1 MNGARGCCGV
11 TKQAGRQRQCGNENI
26 AVVGIQRNESR
37 YSYKTLVQRGFVER
51 ICLLK
56 VLLASAGVE
65 VRFRRAPDGNHG
77 FSAANTNHVVCGRRC
92 CGPQCIGPGTSR
104 PRGAVISDCKII
116 IKAQLKPSS
125 PYPVRYESLVA
136 RKQCLQTLPASE
148 RYSPRSA
155 ASSLPYSK
163 PTPYL
168 PRIQAAATNHSTRRA
183 RSTNARA

>member
-1 MNGARGCCGV
+1 M
-11 TKQAGRQRQCGNENI
+11 
-26 AVVGIQRNESR
+26 
-37 YSYKTLVQRGFVER
+37 QRGFVEW

-77 FSAANTNHVVCGRRC
+77 FCAANTNHVVCGRRC
-92 CGPQCIGPGTSR
+92 CAPQCIGPGTSR

-116 IKAQLKPSS
+116 RRHSS
-125 PYPVRYESLVA
+125 SHPLLIPCGTSRWSHGN
-136 RKQCLQTLPASE
+136 KCLQTLPASE

-168 PRIQAAATNHSTRRA
+168 PRLQAAATNHSTRRA
-183 RSTNARA
+183 RSTDARA